1 MTGVW
6 LIRQNRNNIGNGKVP
21 FFFFL
26 IPCGTNTFVFKQ
38 LDLII
43 LCHLNHLVLS

>member
-6 LIRQNRNNIGNGKVP
+6 LIRQNRNNIDNGKVP

-26 IPCGTNTFVFKQ
+26 IPCGTNMFVFKQ